1 MLLYVHGIFLT
12 WHLYCL
18 VLKLYLTA
26 LFRIFSYVSSIMP
39 FTPVVLAPLVGL
51 TVDRLGGKLY
61 VLLAAGLVT
70 LLSYFIL
77 EVRSCVCIYICVC
90 VCVCSAF
97 REMLEKFVATFHPCS
112 LH

>member
-1 MLLYVHGIFLT
+1 
-12 WHLYCL
+12 
-18 VLKLYLTA
+18 
-26 LFRIFSYVSSIMP
+26 MP

-77 EVRSCVCIYICVC
+77 EVRSCVYIYMCVC
-90 VCVCSAF
+90 VFAQH
-97 REMLEKFVATFHPCS
+97 FVRCWRNLW
-112 LH
+112 LHFTPVLYIDPLYSIPLSPHL

>member
-1 MLLYVHGIFLT
+1 
-12 WHLYCL
+12 
-18 VLKLYLTA
+18 
-26 LFRIFSYVSSIMP
+26 MP

-77 EVRSCVCIYICVC
+77 EVRSCVYIYVC

-97 REMLEKFVATFHPCS
+97 SEMLEKFVATFHPCS